1 MKSLL
6 VATICCSLSLGS
18 AAQAKEE
25 HAARDY
31 VAIQGQTPLEPAQPT
46 SSVPSQTPPAPPQ
59 QPPAPPTQGPRLEA
73 PVAEGLP
80 APEAAANGQWVFTS
94 QYGWVFMPYGDQYVA
109 QGIGTDGN
117 PYSYIYHPGYGW
129 QWLASPWLLGLGPN
143 PYFGA
148 LGPAY
153 FGWYRSLQAA
163 RHDWGGRRGAWSY
176 LGGG

>member
-1 MKSLL
+1 MKKALMMVVCFSFAG
-6 VATICCSLSLGS
+6 VGPANAQEATEEQGQ
-18 AAQAKEE
+18 AVAQAS
-25 HAARDY
+25 A
-31 VAIQGQTPLEPAQPT
+31 TPEPVQPT
-46 SSVPSQTPPAPPQ
+46 GVAPKQAPPAPPP
-59 QPPAPPTQGPRLEA
+59 QPPPPPTEA
-73 PVAEGLP
+73 AGQAQAQVP
-80 APEAAANGQWVFTS
+80 APASPVEDGQWVYTS